1 MKPHQANEPRRR
13 EESHFKCTGFDRR
26 EFTKSSVIAAGL
38 VSLTG
43 LAGFLPSRVSAA
55 TAEINLS
62 AEAITKTMVDG
73 TNLTVWQFRDLGGFG
88 PGGLG
93 SGLSL
98 REGDPVAITLYND
111 LEREVSLE
119 IPGFLTGTPVIAPGS
134 SHTYRFN
141 APSAGSYLFC
151 DGVNGEVGRAMGL
164 GGPMVVVPAN
174 GENQLYP
181 GGPFYDRQYTLVL
194 QELDDRVNRR
204 VASGGEFDMAGF
216 EPNYFFV
223 NGLSYPHTTTDAD
236 TLISMNV
243 GDRVALRFI
252 NAGLITNPMHFHGY
266 HVEVVS
272 RDRRP
277 ETMVVKKDTVPVGV
291 GECVDVILNCTQS
304 GAYPLHTH
312 YVPGVTANGVYVNPV
327 GGALIVMSAA

>member
-1 MKPHQANEPRRR
+1 M
-13 EESHFKCTGFDRR
+13 DRR
-26 EFTKSSVIAAGL
+26 EFTKSSVLAAGM
-38 VSLTG
+38 VGLTG
-43 LAGFLPSRVSAA
+43 IATMPSSRASAA
-55 TAEINLS
+55 STEISLAAEVT
-62 AEAITKTMVDG
+62 TKTMVDG

-88 PGGLG
+88 PGRLS
-93 SGLSL
+93 SGLSV
-98 REGDPVAITLYND
+98 REDDPVTVTLYND
-111 LEREVSLE
+111 LDREVSLE
-119 IPGFLTGTPVIAPGS
+119 IPGVLDDTPRVAPGAS
-134 SHTYRFN
+134 NTYDFT

-151 DGVNGEVGRAMGL
+151 DGVNGGLGRAMGL
-164 GGPMVVVPAN
+164 AGPMVVAPSDGAN
-174 GENQLYP
+174 RLFQ
-181 GGPFYDRQYTLVL
+181 GGPAFDRQHILVL

-204 VASGGEFDMAGF
+204 VASGGDFDMAGF

-243 GDRVALRFI
+243 GDKVALRFI

-277 ETMVVKKDTVPVGV
+277 ETAVVEKDTVPVGAD
-291 GECVDVILNCTQS
+291 ECVDVILTCNQP

-312 YVPGVTANGVYVNPV
+312 YVPGVTANGVYVNPY
-327 GGALIVMSAA
+327 GGALIVMNAV